1 MSLFAVQLY
10 RTRSNGSSV
19 GGLLDLT
26 ERCVSVRVTVEGQAP
41 MLEMC
46 FSWDMDIPS
55 ASDISENVNFHY
67 PSGASGLS
75 ITSAFPNVDLLTE
88 SASGDAE
95 ACACSF
101 TQHCRSGE
109 HEEAPLHV
117 QTVEFLYS

>member
-41 MLEMC
+41 MLEMR
-46 FSWDMDIPS
+46 FSWDMDIPT
-55 ASDISENVNFHY
+55 ASDISENANFRY

-88 SASGDAE
+88 SASVVHAALSKWGAR
-95 ACACSF
+95 
-101 TQHCRSGE
+101 RST
-109 HEEAPLHV
+109 A
-117 QTVEFLYS
+117 TVEFLYS